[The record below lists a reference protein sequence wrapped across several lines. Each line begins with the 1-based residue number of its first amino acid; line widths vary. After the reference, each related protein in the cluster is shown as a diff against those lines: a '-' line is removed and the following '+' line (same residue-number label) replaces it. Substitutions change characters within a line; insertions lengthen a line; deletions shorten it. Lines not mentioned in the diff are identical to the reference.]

1 MRSDKQMEGCRRTEP
16 RSAMRREAL
25 AFRPDGSRSFVS
37 VSDMSLSGLQI
48 EGGAFAEGEEF
59 RLVIPRRGEVDARVR
74 WASSSTAGAHFDE
87 DLLLDDVIPKR
98 DSLAIRRARSF
109 NFGSGRVF
117 GRRGVAAQ

>member
-59 RLVIPRRGEVDARVR
+59 KLVIPDRGEVDARIR
-74 WASSSTAGAHFDE
+74 WTSSGTAGARFDE
-87 DLLLDDVIPKR
+87 DVLLGDVVPAR
-98 DSLAIRRARSF
+98 ERYAMQRLRAF

-117 GRRGVAAQ
+117 GRGGQDRH